1 MLHHNMSQETT
12 LDSESLKS
20 IPRWIKVLL
29 DFTDSIQIVFFVLVD
44 YFALHQTLILLNC
57 LQALP
62 LNLIKI
68 VFVVLLVIIIFNP

>member
-12 LDSESLKS
+12 SDSESLKS

-57 LQALP
+57 FQALP